1 MVERELDRRLTELE
15 LGYMSLERL
24 VEELSGVV
32 AAQQKTI
39 AALSAD
45 LALLNSKAAGFAEMG
60 TSSPQDER
68 PPHY

>member
-1 MVERELDRRLTELE
+1 MASQEILNRLTELE
-15 LGYMSLERL
+15 LGYMGLERL

-32 AAQQKTI
+32 ADQQKTI

-45 LALLNSKAAGFAEMG
+45 LLILSTKSEGFAEG
-60 TSSPQDER
+60 DRVSPHDER